1 MKQASLGDD
10 IVSAFDDRQR
20 LSIILVVSIYL
31 ATPRSKTPLGRILLI
46 KDEEAQIKIQVSV
59 HWFAS

>member
-10 IVSAFDDRQR
+10 TVSDFDDRQR
-20 LSIILVVSIYL
+20 LSIILVVNIYL

>member
-31 ATPRSKTPLGRILLI
+31 ATPRSKTPLGRILLTE
-46 KDEEAQIKIQVSV
+46 DEGVEFQIQVPV
-59 HWFAS
+59 H

>member
-10 IVSAFDDRQR
+10 IVSTFDDRQR

-31 ATPRSKTPLGRILLI
+31 ATPHSKTPLGRTLLI

-59 HWFAS
+59 H

>member
-20 LSIILVVSIYL
+20 LNIILVVNIYL
-31 ATPRSKTPLGRILLI
+31 ETPRSKTPLGRILLI

-59 HWFAS
+59 H

>member
-10 IVSAFDDRQR
+10 IVLAFDDRQR

-31 ATPRSKTPLGRILLI
+31 VTPRSKTPLGRILLI
-46 KDEEAQIKIQVSV
+46 KDEEAEVKIQVSV
-59 HWFAS
+59 HYFAS

>member
-20 LSIILVVSIYL
+20 LNIILVVNIYL
-31 ATPRSKTPLGRILLI
+31 ATPHSKTPLGRILLI
-46 KDEEAQIKIQVSV
+46 KNEEAQIKVQVSV
-59 HWFAS
+59 H

>member
-1 MKQASLGDD
+1 MKQASLGED

-31 ATPRSKTPLGRILLI
+31 ATPHSKTPLGRILLI
-46 KDEEAQIKIQVSV
+46 RDEETQIKIQVSV
-59 HWFAS
+59 H

>member
-1 MKQASLGDD
+1 MKQAPLGDD
-10 IVSAFDDRQR
+10 IVSSFDDRQR

-31 ATPRSKTPLGRILLI
+31 ETPRSKTPLGRILLI